1 VTVGVWTGNNNNEPT
16 AKVESLTGG
25 GIIWRN
31 VMEYMF
37 NEKRLESLLAE
48 PFNNRLVLNFARPAG
63 IQERP
68 ICPLPGAFNNR
79 NTELF
84 TRTMNTSPVP
94 GPARD
99 NATSIDLTV
108 QAPAELADDP
118 CAGLLQKTQV
128 VRLVDTL
135 PLSGVITD
143 TAVISTNVCLPTEG
157 ISIPQDR
164 IVEGVTWML
173 PPDEPDILTTY
184 AWEVVPNIETLQP
197 PMLPFDATMIPACT
211 NEMLAAFGPPVEG
224 AIRMPNLQLLDA
236 QAAVDTLTALGVDPS
251 LIYVDLQTRERIP
264 DVFDQYAPNQVISTL
279 PASDVWIL
287 PGQAVIIGARAP

>member
-63 IQERP
+63 VQEQS

-84 TRTMNTSPVP
+84 TRTMNNSPVP

-99 NATSIDLTV
+99 NATALDLTV
-108 QAPAELADDP
+108 EAPAELAEDP

-128 VRLVDTL
+128 VKLVDTL

-143 TAVISTNVCLPTEG
+143 TAVISTNVCLPSEG
-157 ISIPQDR
+157 LSIPQDR
-164 IVEGVTWML
+164 IVEGLTWIL
-173 PPDEPDILTTY
+173 PPDVPDIMTTY
-184 AWEVVPNIETLQP
+184 NWEVVPNIETRQP
-197 PMLPFDATMIPACT
+197 PILPFDATMIPVCT
-211 NEMLAAFGPPVEG
+211 YEMVAAFGPPVEG

-236 QAAVDTLTALGVDPS
+236 QEAVDTLIALGIDPS
-251 LIYVDLQTRERIP
+251 LIYVDLQTSERIP
-264 DVFDQYAPNQVISTL
+264 EVFDQYTPNQVISTL
-279 PASDVWIL
+279 PSADIWIL
-287 PGQAVIIGARAP
+287 PGQSVIIGARAP